1 MSLYYLAR
9 CSANMS
15 APAIPLKRNPD
26 KSRHDI
32 LAAAEDMFAEY
43 GPDGVSLAAIANRA
57 GVSRGL
63 PSYFFS
69 DKETLYR
76 TVIDAAAG
84 DLKGAILEVMQS
96 EEDSPPAEILLKL
109 IDCYMDY
116 LAARPSVVRLLQW
129 NTLENGIQHKA
140 AWASGVPR
148 SLLEET
154 IELFSKRIGAD
165 VVGEVDVRDLFISMV
180 SMCLFPFQM
189 GLATQDEV
197 LRRKRH
203 IGLFVLRAIGGH

>member
-1 MSLYYLAR
+1 MGASTL
-9 CSANMS
+9 S
-15 APAIPLKRNPD
+15 LKRNPD

-43 GPDGVSLAAIANRA
+43 GPDGVSLAAIAVRA

-63 PSYFFS
+63 PSYFFA

-76 TVIDAAAG
+76 TVMDHAAE
-84 DLKGAILEVMQS
+84 DLKGAILKVMQL
-96 EEDSPPAEILLKL
+96 EEGTLPAEILLRL
-109 IDCYMDY
+109 TDCYMDY
-116 LAARPSVVRLLQW
+116 LAAHPSIVRLLQW
-129 NTLENGIQHKA
+129 NTLESGAQHKA
-140 AWASGVPR
+140 AWVSGVPR
-148 SLLEET
+148 SLLEEI

-165 VVGEVDVRDLFISMV
+165 VIGGVDVRDLFVSLV

-197 LRRKRH
+197 SRRKRH
-203 IGLFVLRAIGGH
+203 IGLIVLRAIGGL